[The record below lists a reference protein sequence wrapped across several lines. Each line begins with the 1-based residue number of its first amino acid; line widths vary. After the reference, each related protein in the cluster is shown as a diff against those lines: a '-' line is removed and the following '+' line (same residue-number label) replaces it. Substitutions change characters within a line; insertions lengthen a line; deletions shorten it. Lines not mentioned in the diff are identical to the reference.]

1 MNDVTT
7 PQPARQAPASPA
19 GENLAVAVCG
29 VLTGLALL
37 LAAPGYVS
45 RVQQGYVQATINHI
59 AAEAA
64 REG

>member
-7 PQPARQAPASPA
+7 PQPAWQAPASPA
-19 GENLAVAVCG
+19 GENLAVVVCG
-29 VLTGLALL
+29 VLTGLAILL
-37 LAAPGYVS
+37 GAPGYVK
-45 RVQQGYVQATINHI
+45 RVQNGYVQATHNHI